1 MSKIIFLALYI
12 FLVICIEQSDDKLFA
27 NAEKEYDIV
36 IKDSNLIIEE
46 YISGLDLPVM
56 IDFIGDDMLVIE
68 KAEGTVKIIRNDI
81 LISEPLIQLKVSS
94 TAEEGLVGILVDGDY
109 SLVLLFQCISTYCL
123 K

>member
-56 IDFIGDDMLVIE
+56 IDFIDE
-68 KAEGTVKIIRNDI
+68 VKDYLLNFINNYFDFNLKTDNIISSFSGVR
-81 LISEPLIQLKVSS
+81 PL
-94 TAEEGLVGILVDGDY
+94 Y
-109 SLVLLFQCISTYCL
+109 SKNNQ